1 MKESAIARPVTR
13 RRLLATGVAGGVGLF
28 VGCGS
33 GARSDTGW
41 TFVDDR
47 RRTIRLKKRPTRIV
61 AYTSAAAALHDWG
74 VTPVGVFGDDPRE
87 DPSSDART
95 PDGAGFQRSG
105 ARGTRTPDLLGA
117 IQAALGLNMADL
129 QDFREISSYRES
141 RKLSAICGVSRE
153 FCHATGSAWQDSRR
167 LGR

>member
-105 ARGTRTPDLLGA
+105 AWGGLEPPTERGSNGVELG
-117 IQAALGLNMADL
+117 GLEPPTSWV
-129 QDFREISSYRES
+129 RS
-141 RKLSAICGVSRE
+141 RL
-153 FCHATGSAWQDSRR
+153 R
-167 LGR
+167 LA